1 MRARSLLL
9 TTATLAGGTVMGPK
23 ETGGRLVGA
32 GAGRLAGSQ
41 FGGGAGSG
49 ALIRFGVMA
58 QATQQGPCRE
68 LQQWVAVG
76 GRSEQADGSWRGV
89 R

>member
-41 FGGGAGSG
+41 FGGGA
-49 ALIRFGVMA
+49 LIRLGVMA
-58 QATQQGPCRE
+58 QATQQGPCGE
-68 LQQWVAVG
+68 LQQWGMVG